1 MMGPAMIPTFLKVF
15 LLAERRRGLQ
25 KRRER
30 LLMLF
35 LGRPNTMPILP
46 LKHSA
51 QIYTFMPRPRSRP
64 APRRPRALP

>member
-1 MMGPAMIPTFLKVF
+1 MMGLAMVPTFLRVF

-30 LLMLF
+30 LLTLF
-35 LGRPNTMPILP
+35 LGRPTAIPLQP

-51 QIYTFMPRPRSRP
+51 QIYTFMPRSRARP